1 VRNDAFI
8 LLLCAVMRS
17 FSTETRYIEY
27 RLRALLLSSKTDQ
40 LVTFGL
46 AVLMHPEVIAHFVL
60 L

>member
-1 VRNDAFI
+1 
-8 LLLCAVMRS
+8 MRS